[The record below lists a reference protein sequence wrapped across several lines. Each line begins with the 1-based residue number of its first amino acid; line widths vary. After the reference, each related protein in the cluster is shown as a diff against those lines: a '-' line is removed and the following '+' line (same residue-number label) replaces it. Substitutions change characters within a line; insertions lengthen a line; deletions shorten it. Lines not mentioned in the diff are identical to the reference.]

1 LGLSAAAKRADDQA
15 RLITSA
21 APAGAALSATSDLEA
36 AAAELVPRAQ
46 RGDVGARDGLLRA
59 CRDTIYRWAL
69 VQTGDAEDA
78 EDVTQEVLIRL
89 YGSLDRY
96 AGRSRFT
103 TWLYRVTHNEAAN
116 LGRRLRARLRLAEGA
131 ARESAAEAAPAS
143 DPLERLHAGKVAA
156 LAKVLLRGLP
166 RRQREVFHLAD
177 IEGRTAEEISERLG
191 MSPVTARVHLLHA
204 RRTLR
209 TRILERW
216 PELGEEA
223 R

>member
-1 LGLSAAAKRADDQA
+1 M
-15 RLITSA
+15 
-21 APAGAALSATSDLEA
+21 SATSDLEA

-59 CRDTIYRWAL
+59 CRDTVYRWAL

-96 AGRSRFT
+96 AARSRFT
-103 TWLYRVTHNEAAN
+103 TWLYRVTHNQAAN
-116 LGRRLRARLRLAEGA
+116 LGRRLRARLRLAA
-131 ARESAAEAAPAS
+131 AAGREAAEPPDAG
-143 DPLERLHAGKVAA
+143 DPLDRIHAGQLVA
-156 LAKVLLRGLP
+156 LADTLLRSLP

-177 IEGRTAEEISERLG
+177 IEGCSAEEISQRLG

-209 TRILERW
+209 AEILKRR
-216 PELGEEA
+216 PTLAEEV
-223 R
+223 